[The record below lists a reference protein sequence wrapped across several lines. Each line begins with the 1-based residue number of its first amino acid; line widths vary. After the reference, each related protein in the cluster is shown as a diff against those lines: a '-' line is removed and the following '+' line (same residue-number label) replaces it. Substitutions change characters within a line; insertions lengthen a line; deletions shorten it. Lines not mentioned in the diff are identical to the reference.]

1 MLDAAMLRDALICVG
16 VHAHARHWVP
26 ATAGNFSARLDA
38 ERCLL
43 TVSGKHKG
51 YLKPDDLMTVA
62 LDGRLLEPDKR
73 ASAETELHLALYRR
87 YPEVGAV
94 LHVHS
99 PAATVL
105 SRHLPV
111 GVRLRD
117 YELLK
122 ILPGIN
128 THAAETWLPVFPN
141 DQDIPRL
148 AAQVDAVMAKHELAA
163 YLIAGHGIYTWGKTV
178 ERAWY
183 QLEALEFMLE
193 CHYREWLRGQ

>member
-1 MLDAAMLRDALICVG
+1 MDDQLLRDALICVG
-16 VHAHARHWVP
+16 VHAHARRWVP
-26 ATAGNFSARLDA
+26 ATAGNFSVRLDA

-51 YLKPDDLMTVA
+51 HLTPTDFVTVA
-62 LDGRLLEPDKR
+62 LDGTLLESEKR

-105 SRHLPV
+105 SRNLPL

-122 ILPGIN
+122 ILPGID
-128 THAAETWLPVFPN
+128 THATEVCLPVFPN

-148 AAQVDAVMAKHELAA
+148 AAQVDAVLAA
-163 YLIAGHGIYTWGKTV
+163 QPCVADLIAGHGIYTWGKTV
-178 ERAWY
+178 EYTWY

-193 CHYREWLRGQ
+193 CAYREWCHGR